1 MRATKR
7 FFIIWIILSLAA
19 LACQLQNLTASQ
31 ATPTAGM
38 VSTAAP
44 KALFSDDFSDPST
57 GWDRVED
64 TEGSNNYSKGGYR
77 IFVNKQN
84 WYFWSNPGLQF
95 TDVVIDVDAQKTA
108 GPDENDFGIIC
119 RYKDEQNFYFFII
132 GNDGYYGISKIIN
145 GEESLIGMD
154 RMGYNDST
162 IKLGSS
168 PNHLTAE
175 CVGSSLTLSVNG
187 TVLADVKDTDLTSGD
202 VGLIA
207 GTYDT
212 PGVDILFD
220 NFVVTRP

>member
-1 MRATKR
+1 MTAKAK
-7 FFIIWIILSLAA
+7 FLVIFMVLSLAVMG
-19 LACQLQNLTASQ
+19 CQLTKLAAGQPAS
-31 ATPTAGM
+31 TPESVG
-38 VSTAAP
+38 TAAAKP
-44 KALFSDDFSDPST
+44 LFSDDFSDPSS
-57 GWDRVED
+57 GWDRVNDE
-64 TEGSNNYSKGGYR
+64 EGINDYSNGGYR
-77 IFVNKQN
+77 IFVNKPN

-108 GPDENDFGIIC
+108 GPDENDYGIIC
-119 RYKDEQNFYFFII
+119 RYQDEQNFYFFTI
-132 GNDGYYGISKIIN
+132 GSDGFYSISKILN

-154 RMGYNDST
+154 KMQYNDTS

-175 CVGSSLTLSVNG
+175 CVGNNLTLTVNSA
-187 TVLADVKDTDLTSGD
+187 VLADVKDADLTSGD

>member
-1 MRATKR
+1 MRVTTK
-7 FFIIWIILSLAA
+7 FLVLFMMLSLAVMG
-19 LACQLQNLTASQ
+19 CQLTRLAAGQPAS
-31 ATPTAGM
+31 TPVSA
-38 VSTAAP
+38 STAAAKP
-44 KALFSDDFSDPST
+44 LFSDDFTDPSS
-57 GWDRVED
+57 GWDRVND
-64 TEGSNNYSKGGYR
+64 AEGINDYTNSGYR
-77 IFVNKQN
+77 IFVNKPN

-95 TDVVIDVDAQKTA
+95 SDVVIDVDAQKTA

-119 RYKDEQNFYFFII
+119 RYKDEQNFYFFTI
-132 GNDGYYGISKIIN
+132 GSDGFYSISKILN

-154 RMGYNDST
+154 KMQFNDT
-162 IKLGSS
+162 AIKLGDS

-175 CVGSSLTLSVNG
+175 CVGSNLTLTVNG

-212 PGVDILFD
+212 AGVDALFD